1 MSQPKRFTWSAHNLQ
16 GTQHRGEVTA
26 TSGQAARAQ
35 LQQAGWLG
43 IELRRLG
50 YPLWPYGRGVA
61 PRDITALTRQLATLV
76 NADVPLLNALN
87 LMSETAAPKSMRELL
102 EQLVRD
108 IRGGRSMNQ
117 ALAKHPHLFDAL
129 YRHVV
134 AAGESSGSLGLLLER
149 LASQR
154 ERHEALQSQL
164 RSALVYPMAVLV
176 VAGAVVVVILVWVVP
191 TFESV
196 YTSFGGTLPSLTL
209 GLLSISRATMHHW
222 PLIGTGLLLILALGS
237 RLRHTAWVTRVWDR
251 WSLHWPVVGELRRR
265 ASTARW
271 TRTLSTML
279 DAGTPLNQALVSSA
293 GTCGHHSF
301 EQASLAM
308 AQAVQE
314 GQSLTTA
321 MKHSGLFA
329 PVVLQL
335 CAMGEASGQLS
346 ATLSRSASLEERA
359 LETQLQGLSSLIEPV
374 IILVLGVIIGTTVL
388 ALYWPIFELGQ
399 VI

>member
-1 MSQPKRFTWSAHNLQ
+1 MFQPTRFTWSARDLQ
-16 GTQHRGEVTA
+16 GTQHRGELTA
-26 TSGQAARAQ
+26 VSAQAARSQ
-35 LQQAGWLG
+35 LQAAGWLG
-43 IELRRLG
+43 IELRRVRH
-50 YPLWPYGRGVA
+50 PLVTNGRGVGS
-61 PRDITALTRQLATLV
+61 RDITALTRQLATLV
-76 NADVPLLNALN
+76 NADVPLLSALS
-87 LMSETAAPKSMRELL
+87 LMTETASPKSMRDLL
-102 EQLVRD
+102 ERLVRD
-108 IRGGRSMNQ
+108 IRGGRSLGQ
-117 ALAKHPHLFDAL
+117 ALAEHPHLFDAL

-134 AAGESSGSLGLLLER
+134 SAGESSGRLGPLLER
-149 LASQR
+149 LANQR
-154 ERHEALQSQL
+154 ERHEALKSQL
-164 RSALVYPMAVLV
+164 HSALIYPMAVLV

-196 YTSFGGTLPSLTL
+196 YASFGGTLPSLTL

-222 PLIGTGLLLILALGS
+222 PLIGTGLLLIMALGS
-237 RLRHTAWVTRVWDR
+237 RLRRTAWVTRLWDR
-251 WSLHWPVVGELRRR
+251 WSLHWPVVGVLRRR

-271 TRTLSTML
+271 TRTLSTLL

>member
-1 MSQPKRFTWSAHNLQ
+1 MSQPTRFVWSARDLK
-16 GTQHRGEVTA
+16 GTQHRGELTA
-26 TSGQAARAQ
+26 VSAQAARVQ
-35 LQQAGWLG
+35 LQTAGWLG
-43 IELRRLG
+43 IELRRVQQPWGL
-50 YPLWPYGRGVA
+50 PGRAIG

-87 LMSETAAPKSMRELL
+87 LMTETATPKSMRDLL

-108 IRGGRSMNQ
+108 IRGGQS
-117 ALAKHPHLFDAL
+117 LAQTLAEHPQLFDPL

-149 LASQR
+149 LANQR

-164 RSALVYPMAVLV
+164 HSALVYPMAVLV

-196 YTSFGGTLPSLTL
+196 YASFGGTLPSLTL
-209 GLLSISRATMHHW
+209 GLLGISRTTLQHW
-222 PLIGTGLLLILALGS
+222 PHMAAGFLLMMVLAS
-237 RLRHTAWVTRVWDR
+237 RLRRTAWFTRTWDR
-251 WSLHWPVVGELRRR
+251 WSLHWPVLGLLRRR
-265 ASTARW
+265 AATARW

-293 GTCGHHSF
+293 GTCGHQNF
-301 EQASLAM
+301 EQAGLFM

-314 GQSLTTA
+314 GQSLTAA
-321 MKHSGLFA
+321 MRDCGLFA
-329 PVVLQL
+329 PVVIQL

-374 IILVLGVIIGTTVL
+374 IILILGVIIGVTVL